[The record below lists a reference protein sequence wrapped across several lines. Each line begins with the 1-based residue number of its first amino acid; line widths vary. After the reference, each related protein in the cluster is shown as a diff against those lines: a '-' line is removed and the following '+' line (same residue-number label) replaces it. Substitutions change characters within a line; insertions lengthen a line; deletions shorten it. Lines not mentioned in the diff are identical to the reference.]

1 MGVIFPPIPDP
12 NRPGAAV
19 IETDRWADSVL
30 AKTQSIVIYFIP
42 RERDRERGIISWPS
56 DPM

>member
-12 NRPGAAV
+12 NMPGAAV

-42 RERDRERGIISWPS
+42 TERERGREG
-56 DPM
+56 